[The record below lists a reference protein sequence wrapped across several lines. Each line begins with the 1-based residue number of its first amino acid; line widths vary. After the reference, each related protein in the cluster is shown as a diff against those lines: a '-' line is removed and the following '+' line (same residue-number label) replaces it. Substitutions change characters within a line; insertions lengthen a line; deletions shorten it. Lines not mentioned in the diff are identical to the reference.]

1 MFPLVKLYSLLRGTR
16 FLTWFD
22 VPKSL
27 FIYIFILFII
37 IIIVIVPMFP
47 LVTQSEKGRGFY
59 TCVVTRSQT
68 KFSKST
74 PHPLCEKSGNREHS
88 LLIKYLSGNNYGN
101 KVKRSG
107 NIINVVK
114 RGRAWLGRGLLSGR
128 SWT

>member
-22 VPKSL
+22 VPKL
-27 FIYIFILFII
+27 LFYIYIIFIYYYYY
-37 IIIVIVPMFP
+37 VIVPMFP
-47 LVTQSEKGRGFY
+47 LVTHSDNCGAFY

-74 PHPLCEKSGNREHS
+74 PHPLCENSGNREHS

-114 RGRAWLGRGLLSGR
+114 RGRAWLCRGLLSGR